1 MRATK
6 FKVSKTAED
15 ILHVWHEGLGHI
27 NEIDLRKLSKPTERL
42 KFLEGDDEC
51 DVCNTQKARRSPIC
65 KTVGTLTSKPLK
77 IVHDVIS
84 IERVEA
90 VDGFKYA
97 WAFVDS
103 FSRLSAVYLLES
115 KDEVASK
122 L

>member
-1 MRATK
+1 MSVT
-6 FKVSKTAED
+6 
-15 ILHVWHEGLGHI
+15 
-27 NEIDLRKLSKPTERL
+27 L
-42 KFLEGDDEC
+42 KKR
-51 DVCNTQKARRSPIC
+51 DVVLC

-77 IVHDVIS
+77 IVHVVIS

-103 FSRLSAVYLLES
+103 FSRLSAVYLLKS